1 MRHRAGTTAPG
12 GRRSSRRRRTARE
25 PPIEEV
31 AAVAQRLAVLLS
43 AGVSPVSAWTYLV
56 PELADDV
63 PERPGESAAAG
74 YPGEHAAA
82 PAESST
88 VTVIRAAASAGSLG
102 DSIADAVAREAARFD
117 GQVCRAWLGLAAAWR
132 VATGAGAPLAESL
145 RTLAAS
151 FRDLGQ
157 LERDLHVALAGPAAT
172 ARLVMGLPVIGI
184 VFGGLMGF
192 NTLQTLFA
200 TVPGLVCLAGGVTLM
215 LAGQRWNQRLIR
227 AARLTDAA
235 PGLELDLTAIGMA
248 GGGSIDRARSLVD
261 DTAERY
267 GLDRSNSERLIRPVL
282 TLSTRAGV
290 PAAELLR
297 SEAEQVRR
305 ATRSEG
311 QRRAATLSV
320 TLMIP
325 LAVCVLP
332 AFMLLGVVPLLISVL
347 SSTVATL

>member
-1 MRHRAGTTAPG
+1 MKPRAGPAASE
-12 GRRSSRRRRTARE
+12 RRRQSSRLQSSRRQSRRRQSRRRRAARE

-31 AAVAQRLAVLLS
+31 AAVTQRLAVLLS
-43 AGVSPVSAWTYLV
+43 AGVSPVSAWAYL
-56 PELADDV
+56 L
-63 PERPGESAAAG
+63 PERPGE
-74 YPGEHAAA
+74 PGDAS
-82 PAESST
+82 AESPIM
-88 VTVIRAAASAGSLG
+88 VVVRAAASAGPLG
-102 DSIADAVAREAARFD
+102 DSIADAVAREAGRLED
-117 GQVCRAWLGLAAAWR
+117 QVSGQAWCGLAAAWR
-132 VATGAGAPLAESL
+132 VATEAGAPLAECL
-145 RTLAAS
+145 RILASS

-157 LERDLHVALAGPAAT
+157 LDRDLHVALASPAAT
-172 ARLVMGLPVIGI
+172 ARLVMGLPVTGI

-200 TVPGLVCLAGGVTLM
+200 TVPGLVCLVGGVALM
-215 LAGQRWNQRLIR
+215 VAGQRWNQRLIR

-248 GGGSIDRARSLVD
+248 GGGSVNRARTLVD
-261 DTAERY
+261 ETAARY
-267 GLDRSNSERLIRPVL
+267 GLDRSGAERLIRPVL
-282 TLSTRAGV
+282 ELSTRAGV

-305 ATRSEG
+305 AARSEG

-325 LAVCVLP
+325 LALCVLP

-347 SSTVATL
+347 SSTVATF